1 MNYRV
6 QITSAARQDLR
17 LIAKAISE
25 DCGLPQTAKRY
36 IYELKEVIDGLSLMP
51 QRCRVY
57 DVSRDAGKT
66 IRISSYKKYS
76 IFFFLKEEDCLVIVF
91 AILYSGMNLP
101 AALEKREKS

>member
-25 DCGLPQTAKRY
+25 GCGLPQTAKRY

-57 DVSRDAGKT
+57 DVSQDAGET

-76 IFFFLKEEDCLVIVF
+76 IFFFLKEDRLIVVF

-101 AALEKREKS
+101 VALEKRAKS